1 MAPPLTAGVS
11 AEPDDRNTEVS
22 GCADVP
28 SHVRMTTTQMQEAAT
43 TARRTETPRRIRRP
57 LLRDTVAATSFIT
70 YSSMKSTFAP
80 RFSNTAHIAWA
91 TASTAV
97 VSAYQQAMRYG
108 SAGSYAFA
116 VQPGTA
122 LAALSRPNSRKRN
135 LVLLSSVY
143 RRSSAVL
150 EVATLRLG
158 KMASIWC
165 KRATSDMISVSQ

>member
-28 SHVRMTTTQMQEAAT
+28 SHVRMTTTQMQEAAA

-57 LLRDTVAATSFIT
+57 LLRDSVAHS
-70 YSSMKSTFAP
+70 AP

-91 TASTAV
+91 TARTAV
-97 VSAYQQAMRYG
+97 VSAYQQAVRYG

-158 KMASIWC
+158 KMTSIWC